1 MDLVGGKGNEKT
13 TSDGQR
19 VCASVGV
26 FWSPFSQVSTFR
38 GEVAAGR
45 LPSWSRALSLDLP
58 VRTALEFR
66 GLKRARPLLL
76 LPRGHTRLTHTL
88 LLHAL
93 RQCSHAQ
100 TLTLRAPR
108 AEPPGP
114 LPSSRTPSRCRGSRW
129 RLLALGSRPPD
140 ASRQQPAVAP
150 SLPAAA
156 ARLGR
161 LARRASCSAVSEWG
175 GSRAAK
181 GHAGAVL
188 VEKEPRS
195 PR

>member
-1 MDLVGGKGNEKT
+1 MVGGKGNEKT

-26 FWSPFSQVSTFR
+26 FWFPPSQVSTSR

-45 LPSWSRALSLDLP
+45 LPSWSRALSLGLP
-58 VRTALEFR
+58 VRTALEFG
-66 GLKRARPLLL
+66 GLQRASAPPTQGPYPPHTHSSTTHTRAV
-76 LPRGHTRLTHTL
+76 LPR
-88 LLHAL
+88 
-93 RQCSHAQ
+93 SDPYPS
-100 TLTLRAPR
+100 RASGR
-108 AEPPGP
+108 AA
-114 LPSSRTPSRCRGSRW
+114 TPSRCRGSRW

-140 ASRQQPAVAP
+140 AAPQQPAVAP

-161 LARRASCSAVSEWG
+161 LASRPSSSAVSDWD
-175 GSRAAK
+175 GSPAAK
-181 GHAGAVL
+181 RHAGAVL
-188 VEKEPRS
+188 AEEEPRS